1 MVIDILNIANVIPF
15 NRALLKIMQKMMNK
29 YIKIKYENILAYNNA
44 LNFASLVFLCNVE
57 CKNLYITMKY
67 KLKKFIT

>member
-1 MVIDILNIANVIPF
+1 
-15 NRALLKIMQKMMNK
+15 MNK

-44 LNFASLVFLCNVE
+44 LNFASLVFLCNVA

-67 KLKKFIT
+67 KLKNGKGLVAPFHSKMNLSQYF